1 MDCRPPSQAQ
11 HAPPALL
18 LAFAA
23 RTGFPPARSPTATT
37 PWSVFQDGWCSRAG
51 RREPRTHVRALARPH
66 PSLAAGSGTFDSLC
80 RVLFIVPSRYLFA
93 IGVTALF
100 SLGRSAPPALGQHS
114 RAARLLWPVPSARL
128 GYGAL
133 TLCGATFQWLR
144 PHAALSLARRNPVG
158 SRRGLVPVR
167 SPLLRE
173 SLLVSRPPL
182 NDMLKFRG
190 SSGCAQ
196 AAACASRL
204 RLTGVVGALHVV
216 HVCGGA
222 ALRTPYRSAICVRE
236 PWLAELCASP
246 WIPHIAALFL
256 DP

>member
-173 SLLVSRPPL
+173 IGR
-182 NDMLKFRG
+182 
-190 SSGCAQ
+190 A
-196 AAACASRL
+196 
-204 RLTGVVGALHVV
+204 HV
-216 HVCGGA
+216 
-222 ALRTPYRSAICVRE
+222 
-236 PWLAELCASP
+236 
-246 WIPHIAALFL
+246 
-256 DP
+256 